1 MFNKKTIK
9 DIELQ
14 NKIVLLRTD
23 YNVPLKQLKDGSD
36 VVANDFRIR
45 SSLDTI
51 NYLLAQNVK
60 KIIIISHLGR
70 PRSVEGLSDVS
81 ELERAENGTRK
92 YSLRPAFNRLTE
104 LMAEQYGDDVETFH
118 NNFPMNFHSMP
129 IFARTRY
136 TMPINQA
143 NDNYKIEMLENLRFS
158 IDEKKNSSE
167 LAEALL
173 QVSGADVF
181 VQDGFGVVH
190 RAHAS
195 TDAITK
201 FVPSVAGLLLEKEVM
216 TIQQAFM
223 DPKRPFVAVMGGA
236 KVGDKLPL
244 INRFI
249 EQADKILVSGA
260 LANTILCHKGYNMAK
275 SRVESGQADIIDDI
289 YRAAGQKTNNIDNFI
304 ILPKDVGVADEFLS
318 SSQRHNKADRK
329 SVV

>member
-104 LMAEQYGDDVETFH
+104 LMAE
-118 NNFPMNFHSMP
+118 
-129 IFARTRY
+129 
-136 TMPINQA
+136 
-143 NDNYKIEMLENLRFS
+143 
-158 IDEKKNSSE
+158 
-167 LAEALL
+167 
-173 QVSGADVF
+173 
-181 VQDGFGVVH
+181 
-190 RAHAS
+190 
-195 TDAITK
+195 
-201 FVPSVAGLLLEKEVM
+201 
-216 TIQQAFM
+216 
-223 DPKRPFVAVMGGA
+223 
-236 KVGDKLPL
+236 
-244 INRFI
+244 
-249 EQADKILVSGA
+249 
-260 LANTILCHKGYNMAK
+260 
-275 SRVESGQADIIDDI
+275 
-289 YRAAGQKTNNIDNFI
+289 
-304 ILPKDVGVADEFLS
+304 
-318 SSQRHNKADRK
+318 
-329 SVV
+329 